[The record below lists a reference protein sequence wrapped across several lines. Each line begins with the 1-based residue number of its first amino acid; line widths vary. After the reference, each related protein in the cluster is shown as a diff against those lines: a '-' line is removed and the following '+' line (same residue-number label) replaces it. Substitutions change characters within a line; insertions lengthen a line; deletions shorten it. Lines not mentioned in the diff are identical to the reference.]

1 MKSVV
6 LLSGGLD
13 SSVSF
18 IKARDETDV
27 ELALTFDYGQRA
39 ANKEI
44 EAARRICEMY
54 KVSHKVVKLPWLLE
68 VTSTALVNRDKE
80 IPQFD
85 FKDSN
90 VLDTARLVWV
100 PNRNGVFINIAASFA
115 ESLSC
120 SVVVTGFNKE
130 EGETFP
136 DNSAL
141 FIDAI
146 NRSLKFSTLTSIK
159 AISFTSNLDKS
170 EIVTLG
176 KALGVPLHYIWSC
189 YDGEDRMCGRC
200 ESCQRTI
207 RAFKATN
214 NWNLISHR
222 FVGNL

>member
-18 IKARDETDV
+18 VKAMDETDV
-27 ELALTFDYGQRA
+27 ELTLTFDYRQKS

-44 EAARRICEMY
+44 EAARRISEMY
-54 KVSHKVVKLPWLLE
+54 KVSHKVVELPWFLE
-68 VTSTALVNRDKE
+68 ITSTALVNRNKE
-80 IPQFD
+80 IPKFD
-85 FKDSN
+85 FKDSTSR
-90 VLDTARLVWV
+90 DTARLVWV

-115 ESLSC
+115 EGLSC

-136 DNSAL
+136 DNSVL

-146 NRSLKFSTLTSIK
+146 NHSLEFSTLTSIK
-159 AISFTSNLDKS
+159 VISFTSNLDKS

-176 KALGVPLHYIWSC
+176 KALGVPFRYIWSC

-207 RAFKATN
+207 RAFKATD
-214 NWNLISHR
+214 NWDLISGK
-222 FVGNL
+222 FKT